1 MKGLAQI
8 LAWFIPVLMLAA
20 PACERKA
27 TDELPNILLDNPN
40 LELLEDVEIL
50 YSDSAFVKVRVR
62 GPVMLYHTERNDP
75 RQEFIEGVEVE
86 FLDRN
91 MEVLSRLTAK
101 FAIRR
106 ESLGIIIVRDS
117 VVWKSNQ
124 NEQLTTDEMTWD
136 ERRQKVFTDRFVV
149 ITRPEEILYGRG
161 FEADQDFTNITMK
174 AVEGRVKVDNQGDK
188 QDEN

>member
-75 RQEFIEGVEVE
+75 RQEFIEGIEVE

>member
-1 MKGLAQI
+1 M
-8 LAWFIPVLMLAA
+8 AWFIPVLMLAA

-75 RQEFIEGVEVE
+75 RQEFIEGIEVE